1 MVESCTLGY
10 LSQRLRDTSLFQSN
24 LNYSSSKTNPGGQC
38 FSVRF
43 SVPSHTRPERS
54 EMKYVMFLHTE
65 GEKTKARKLRDY
77 LQGRLR
83 NIADLRTI
91 AQISAEEQD
100 FRCDLR
106 YHGDCF
112 VLVGSR
118 HASSLI
124 KGKQQEADD
133 DFLTFDGK
141 VIHEEFSGNRE
152 FIDKLIIVYLTT
164 ERANDDWI
172 PDGLDE
178 KRIFNL
184 QGEKIVESPLLYQ
197 LEYSI
202 RKILLG
208 DSFMM

>member
-1 MVESCTLGY
+1 MLLYTDREI
-10 LSQRLRDTSLFQSN
+10 N
-24 LNYSSSKTNPGGQC
+24 KA
-38 FSVRF
+38 
-43 SVPSHTRPERS
+43 
-54 EMKYVMFLHTE
+54 
-65 GEKTKARKLRDY
+65 EKLKDY

-83 NIADLRTI
+83 NIADLRSI
-91 AQISAEEQD
+91 GEISAEEGD
-100 FRCDLR
+100 FRSELR
-106 YHGDCF
+106 SRGDCI

-118 HASSLI
+118 HASYLI
-124 KGKQQEADD
+124 KARQQEADD

-141 VIHEEFSGNRE
+141 VIHEEFTGNKE
-152 FIDKLIIVYLTT
+152 FIEKLIIVYLTT
-164 ERANDDWI
+164 ERSNDDWI

-184 QGEKIVESPLLYQ
+184 QSEKIVESPLLCQ

>member
-1 MVESCTLGY
+1 
-10 LSQRLRDTSLFQSN
+10 
-24 LNYSSSKTNPGGQC
+24 
-38 FSVRF
+38 
-43 SVPSHTRPERS
+43 
-54 EMKYVMFLHTE
+54 MKYVMFLYTE
-65 GEKTKARKLRDY
+65 SDKIKARKRKDY

-83 NIADLRTI
+83 NLADLRAITE
-91 AQISAEEQD
+91 ISAEEDD
-100 FRCDLR
+100 FRSELR
-106 YHGDCF
+106 CQGDCI

-124 KGKQQEADD
+124 NNKQQEAED

-141 VIHEEFSGNRE
+141 VIYEEFTGNKT
-152 FIDKLIIVYLTT
+152 FVDKLIIVYLTM
-164 ERANDDWI
+164 ERAIDDWI

-184 QGEKIVESPLLYQ
+184 QGEKIVASPFLYQ

>member
-1 MVESCTLGY
+1 
-10 LSQRLRDTSLFQSN
+10 
-24 LNYSSSKTNPGGQC
+24 
-38 FSVRF
+38 
-43 SVPSHTRPERS
+43 
-54 EMKYVMFLHTE
+54 MKYVMLLYTDRE
-65 GEKTKARKLRDY
+65 SNKAEKLKDY

-83 NIADLRTI
+83 NMADLRSI
-91 AQISAEEQD
+91 GEISAEEGD
-100 FRCDLR
+100 FRSELR
-106 YHGDCF
+106 SRGDCI

-118 HASSLI
+118 HASYLI
-124 KGKQQEADD
+124 KGRQQEADD

-141 VIHEEFSGNRE
+141 VIHEEFTGNKE
-152 FIDKLIIVYLTT
+152 FIEKLIIVYLTT
-164 ERANDDWI
+164 ERSNDDWI

-184 QGEKIVESPLLYQ
+184 QSEKIVESPLLCQ

>member
-1 MVESCTLGY
+1 MLLYTDRES
-10 LSQRLRDTSLFQSN
+10 N
-24 LNYSSSKTNPGGQC
+24 KA
-38 FSVRF
+38 
-43 SVPSHTRPERS
+43 
-54 EMKYVMFLHTE
+54 
-65 GEKTKARKLRDY
+65 EKLKDY

-83 NIADLRTI
+83 NMADLRSI
-91 AQISAEEQD
+91 GEISAEEGD
-100 FRCDLR
+100 FRSELR
-106 YHGDCF
+106 SRGDCI

-118 HASSLI
+118 HASYLI
-124 KGKQQEADD
+124 KGRQQEADD

-141 VIHEEFSGNRE
+141 VIHEEFTGNKE
-152 FIDKLIIVYLTT
+152 FIEKLIIVYLTT
-164 ERANDDWI
+164 ERSNDDWI

-184 QGEKIVESPLLYQ
+184 QSEKIVESPLLCQ

>member
-1 MVESCTLGY
+1 
-10 LSQRLRDTSLFQSN
+10 
-24 LNYSSSKTNPGGQC
+24 
-38 FSVRF
+38 
-43 SVPSHTRPERS
+43 
-54 EMKYVMFLHTE
+54 MKYVMFLYTE
-65 GEKTKARKLRDY
+65 SDKIKARKLRDY

-83 NIADLRTI
+83 NITDLRSI
-91 AQISAEEQD
+91 GEISAEKRD
-100 FRCDLR
+100 FRNELR
-106 YHGDCF
+106 CNGDCV

-118 HASSLI
+118 HAFSLI

-152 FIDKLIIVYLTT
+152 FIDKLIIVYLAT

-184 QGEKIVESPLLYQ
+184 QGEKNCGKSFAVSARVFHKENIAWRFLYDVENTTFHKLRETEAERHLVRT
-197 LEYSI
+197 SI
-202 RKILLG
+202 
-208 DSFMM
+208 

>member
-1 MVESCTLGY
+1 MLLYTDRES
-10 LSQRLRDTSLFQSN
+10 N
-24 LNYSSSKTNPGGQC
+24 KA
-38 FSVRF
+38 
-43 SVPSHTRPERS
+43 
-54 EMKYVMFLHTE
+54 
-65 GEKTKARKLRDY
+65 EKLKDY

-83 NIADLRTI
+83 NIADLRSI
-91 AQISAEEQD
+91 GEISAEEGD
-100 FRCDLR
+100 FRSELR
-106 YHGDCF
+106 SRGDCI

-118 HASSLI
+118 HASYLI
-124 KGKQQEADD
+124 KGRQQEADD

-141 VIHEEFSGNRE
+141 VIHEEFTGNKE
-152 FIDKLIIVYLTT
+152 FIEKLIIVYLTT
-164 ERANDDWI
+164 ERSNDDWI

-184 QGEKIVESPLLYQ
+184 QSEKIVESPLLCQ

>member
-1 MVESCTLGY
+1 M
-10 LSQRLRDTSLFQSN
+10 
-24 LNYSSSKTNPGGQC
+24 
-38 FSVRF
+38 
-43 SVPSHTRPERS
+43 RS
-54 EMKYVMFLHTE
+54 I
-65 GEKTKARKLRDY
+65 GE
-77 LQGRLR
+77 
-83 NIADLRTI
+83 
-91 AQISAEEQD
+91 ISAEEGE
-100 FRCDLR
+100 FRSELR
-106 YHGDCF
+106 CRGDSI

-124 KGKQQEADD
+124 KGKQQEVDD

-141 VIHEEFSGNRE
+141 VIHEEFTGNKE

-164 ERANDDWI
+164 ERATDDWI

-178 KRIFNL
+178 RKIFNL
-184 QGEKIVESPLLYQ
+184 QGEKIGESPLLYQ

>member
-1 MVESCTLGY
+1 M
-10 LSQRLRDTSLFQSN
+10 RLIYIFTHEL
-24 LNYSSSKTNPGGQC
+24 KK
-38 FSVRF
+38 
-43 SVPSHTRPERS
+43 S
-54 EMKYVMFLHTE
+54 EMKYVMFLYTE
-65 GEKTKARKLRDY
+65 SEQNKERKLRDY

-83 NIADLRTI
+83 NIADVRTI
-91 AQISAEEQD
+91 TRISAEEGD
-100 FRCDLR
+100 FRSELR
-106 YHGDCF
+106 CRGDCT

-124 KGKQQEADD
+124 KDKQQESDD
-133 DFLTFDGK
+133 DYLTFDGK
-141 VIHEEFSGNRE
+141 VIHEEFTGNKDS
-152 FIDKLIIVYLTT
+152 IDKLIIVYLTA

-184 QGEKIVESPLLYQ
+184 QSEKIVASPLLYQ

-208 DSFMM
+208 DSFTM

>member
-1 MVESCTLGY
+1 
-10 LSQRLRDTSLFQSN
+10 
-24 LNYSSSKTNPGGQC
+24 
-38 FSVRF
+38 
-43 SVPSHTRPERS
+43 
-54 EMKYVMFLHTE
+54 MFLYTDRE
-65 GEKTKARKLRDY
+65 SNKAEKLKDY

-83 NIADLRTI
+83 NMADLRSI
-91 AQISAEEQD
+91 GEISAEEGD
-100 FRCDLR
+100 FRSELR
-106 YHGDCF
+106 SRGDCI

-118 HASSLI
+118 HASYLI
-124 KGKQQEADD
+124 KGRQQEADD

-141 VIHEEFSGNRE
+141 VIHEEFTGNKE
-152 FIDKLIIVYLTT
+152 FIEKLIIVYLTT
-164 ERANDDWI
+164 ERSNDDWI

-184 QGEKIVESPLLYQ
+184 QSEKIVESPLLCQ

>member
-1 MVESCTLGY
+1 
-10 LSQRLRDTSLFQSN
+10 
-24 LNYSSSKTNPGGQC
+24 
-38 FSVRF
+38 
-43 SVPSHTRPERS
+43 
-54 EMKYVMFLHTE
+54 MKYVMFLYTE
-65 GEKTKARKLRDY
+65 SDKIKARKLKDY
-77 LQGRLR
+77 LQVRLR
-83 NIADLRTI
+83 NLTDLRAITE
-91 AQISAEEQD
+91 ISAEKGD
-100 FRCDLR
+100 FKSELQCR
-106 YHGDCF
+106 GDCI

-124 KGKQQEADD
+124 RGRQQEADD

-141 VIHEEFSGNRE
+141 VIHEMFTGNKE

-164 ERANDDWI
+164 ERADDDWI

-184 QGEKIVESPLLYQ
+184 RGEKIVESPLLYQ
-197 LEYSI
+197 LEYSM

>member
-1 MVESCTLGY
+1 
-10 LSQRLRDTSLFQSN
+10 
-24 LNYSSSKTNPGGQC
+24 
-38 FSVRF
+38 
-43 SVPSHTRPERS
+43 
-54 EMKYVMFLHTE
+54 MKYVMFLYTE
-65 GEKTKARKLRDY
+65 SDKIKARKLRDY

-83 NIADLRTI
+83 NIADLRSI
-91 AQISAEEQD
+91 GEISAEKRD
-100 FRCDLR
+100 FRNELR
-106 YHGDCF
+106 CNGDCV

-118 HASSLI
+118 RAFSLI

-164 ERANDDWI
+164 ERANVDWI
-172 PDGLDE
+172 PDGLDD

>member
-1 MVESCTLGY
+1 MFV
-10 LSQRLRDTSLFQSN
+10 SL
-24 LNYSSSKTNPGGQC
+24 YPH
-38 FSVRF
+38 
-43 SVPSHTRPERS
+43 PSEFKKS

-65 GEKTKARKLRDY
+65 GEKIKARKLRDY
-77 LQGRLR
+77 LQGRLW

-100 FRCDLR
+100 FRCELR
-106 YHGDCF
+106 CHGDCV
-112 VLVGSR
+112 VLVAS
-118 HASSLI
+118 HHTSSLI
-124 KGKQQEADD
+124 KGRQQEADD
-133 DFLTFDGK
+133 DLLTFDGK
-141 VIHEEFSGNRE
+141 VINEEFTGNKE
-152 FIDKLIIVYLTT
+152 FIDKLIIVYLTD
-164 ERANDDWI
+164 ERASDDWI
-172 PDGLDE
+172 PDDLDE

>member
-1 MVESCTLGY
+1 
-10 LSQRLRDTSLFQSN
+10 
-24 LNYSSSKTNPGGQC
+24 
-38 FSVRF
+38 
-43 SVPSHTRPERS
+43 
-54 EMKYVMFLHTE
+54 MKYVMFLYTDRE
-65 GEKTKARKLRDY
+65 SNKAEKLKDY

-83 NIADLRTI
+83 NMADLRSI
-91 AQISAEEQD
+91 GEISAEEGD
-100 FRCDLR
+100 FRSELR
-106 YHGDCF
+106 SRGDCI

-118 HASSLI
+118 HASYLI
-124 KGKQQEADD
+124 KGRQQEADD

-141 VIHEEFSGNRE
+141 VIHEEFTGNKE
-152 FIDKLIIVYLTT
+152 FIEKLIIVYLTT
-164 ERANDDWI
+164 ERSNDDWI

-184 QGEKIVESPLLYQ
+184 QSEKIVESPLLCQ

>member
-1 MVESCTLGY
+1 MLLYTDRES
-10 LSQRLRDTSLFQSN
+10 N
-24 LNYSSSKTNPGGQC
+24 KA
-38 FSVRF
+38 
-43 SVPSHTRPERS
+43 
-54 EMKYVMFLHTE
+54 
-65 GEKTKARKLRDY
+65 EKLKDY

-83 NIADLRTI
+83 NMADLRSI
-91 AQISAEEQD
+91 GEISAEEGD
-100 FRCDLR
+100 FRSELR
-106 YHGDCF
+106 SRGDCI

-118 HASSLI
+118 HASYLI
-124 KGKQQEADD
+124 KARQQEADD

-141 VIHEEFSGNRE
+141 VIHEEFTGNKE
-152 FIDKLIIVYLTT
+152 FIEKLIIVYLTT
-164 ERANDDWI
+164 ERSNDDWI

-184 QGEKIVESPLLYQ
+184 QSEKIVESPLLCQ

>member
-1 MVESCTLGY
+1 MLLYTDRES
-10 LSQRLRDTSLFQSN
+10 N
-24 LNYSSSKTNPGGQC
+24 KA
-38 FSVRF
+38 
-43 SVPSHTRPERS
+43 
-54 EMKYVMFLHTE
+54 
-65 GEKTKARKLRDY
+65 EKLKDY

-83 NIADLRTI
+83 NMADLRSI
-91 AQISAEEQD
+91 GEISAEEGD
-100 FRCDLR
+100 FRSELR
-106 YHGDCF
+106 SRGDCI

-118 HASSLI
+118 HAWYLI
-124 KGKQQEADD
+124 KGRQQEADD

-141 VIHEEFSGNRE
+141 VIHEEFTGNKE
-152 FIDKLIIVYLTT
+152 FIEKLIIVYLTT
-164 ERANDDWI
+164 ERSNDDWI

-184 QGEKIVESPLLYQ
+184 QSEKIVESPLLCQ

>member
-1 MVESCTLGY
+1 MILGVN
-10 LSQRLRDTSLFQSN
+10 FAA
-24 LNYSSSKTNPGGQC
+24 K
-38 FSVRF
+38 
-43 SVPSHTRPERS
+43 
-54 EMKYVMFLHTE
+54 
-65 GEKTKARKLRDY
+65 
-77 LQGRLR
+77 
-83 NIADLRTI
+83 
-91 AQISAEEQD
+91 
-100 FRCDLR
+100 
-106 YHGDCF
+106 GDCI

-118 HASSLI
+118 HTSTLI
-124 KGKQQEADD
+124 KEKKQEGDE

-141 VIHEEFSGNRE
+141 VIHEEFTGNRE

-178 KRIFNL
+178 KRIFNM

>member
-1 MVESCTLGY
+1 
-10 LSQRLRDTSLFQSN
+10 
-24 LNYSSSKTNPGGQC
+24 
-38 FSVRF
+38 
-43 SVPSHTRPERS
+43 
-54 EMKYVMFLHTE
+54 MKYVMLLYTE
-65 GEKTKARKLRDY
+65 SEKDKARKLRDY
-77 LQGRLR
+77 LQCRLC
-83 NIADLRTI
+83 NMADMRTI
-91 AQISAEEQD
+91 TQISAEEDD
-100 FRCDLR
+100 FRSELR
-106 YHGDCF
+106 CQGDCI

-118 HASSLI
+118 HTSTLI
-124 KGKQQEADD
+124 KEKKQEGDE

-141 VIHEEFSGNRE
+141 VIHEEFTGNRE

-178 KRIFNL
+178 KRIFNM
-184 QGEKIVESPLLYQ
+184 QGEKIAESPLLYQ

>member
-1 MVESCTLGY
+1 MGSASLVV
-10 LSQRLRDTSLFQSN
+10 SQYPRT
-24 LNYSSSKTNPGGQC
+24 
-38 FSVRF
+38 
-43 SVPSHTRPERS
+43 PEFKRS

-65 GEKTKARKLRDY
+65 GEKIKARKLRDY

-152 FIDKLIIVYLTT
+152 FTDKLIIVYLTT